1 MDLAENN
8 NYSELIDTYL
18 AGGMS
23 ESARIAFK
31 EALQKDPLL
40 QSEFQ
45 LQQSIVDGIKDFR
58 KAELKAMLNN
68 VEVGGAFSTF
78 KIAAGIGA
86 LLIGG
91 LSFYYFNADKTESI
105 AELPIPTKIE
115 EATPT
120 ASDENLTVTTEE
132 IEPIVVVNSEI
143 NEDEVV
149 VAVKKSKIIKSKAK
163 EVSAV
168 QLPTVIEDFND
179 DENPQLSEQLTL
191 PNDNLNKNSETT
203 LAKTE
208 VKQIMDSKYSFHYQ
222 FVNNKLFL
230 YGNFDKKY
238 EILELNS
245 PNGISIYMF
254 YDGYFYG
261 IAQQKK
267 KITPLT
273 KIEDPNLIDDL
284 MTIKK

>member
-1 MDLAENN
+1 MDLNN

-23 ESARIAFK
+23 ESAKVAFE

-40 QSEFQ
+40 QGEFQ
-45 LQQSIVDGIKDFR
+45 LQQGIVVGIKDFR

-91 LSFYYFNADKTESI
+91 MSFYYFNADKAEPI
-105 AELPIPTKIE
+105 AELPVPTKIE

-120 ASDENLTVTTEE
+120 ASKENLTVVTDE
-132 IEPIVVVNSEI
+132 IEPVVEANSEI
-143 NEDEVV
+143 TDDEVV
-149 VAVKKSKIIKSKAK
+149 VAGKKSKTVKSKAK
-163 EVSAV
+163 EVRVV
-168 QLPTVIEDFND
+168 QLPTVVEDFND

-191 PNDNLNKNSETT
+191 PDNNLSTTHETII
-203 LAKTE
+203 AKTD
-208 VKQIMDSKYSFHYQ
+208 VNQITDSKYSFHYQ
-222 FVNNKLFL
+222 FINNKLFL
-230 YGNFDKKY
+230 YGDFDKKY

-273 KIEDPNLIDDL
+273 KIEDSDLINDL

>member
-1 MDLAENN
+1 MDLNN
-8 NYSELIDTYL
+8 NYSELIDAYL
-18 AGGMS
+18 AGRMS
-23 ESARIAFK
+23 ERAKAAF
-31 EALQKDPLL
+31 EGTLQKDPLL

-45 LQQSIVDGIKDFR
+45 LQQGIVEGIKDFR
-58 KAELKAMLNN
+58 KAELKEMLNN

-91 LSFYYFNADKTESI
+91 LSFYYFNVDN
-105 AELPIPTKIE
+105 AEQIGALPTPINIE

-120 ASDENLTVTTEE
+120 ASKKSTVLIEE
-132 IEPIVVVNSEI
+132 IEPVVEANSEI
-143 NEDEVV
+143 ANDEVV
-149 VAVKKSKIIKSKAK
+149 VAAKKTKTVKSKAK
-163 EVSAV
+163 EVRVV
-168 QLPTVIEDFND
+168 QLPYVIEDFSD
-179 DENPQLSEQLTL
+179 DENLQLSEQLTL
-191 PNDNLNKNSETT
+191 PDNNLNTTYETIV
-203 LAKTE
+203 AKTD
-208 VKQIMDSKYSFHYQ
+208 VNQITDSKYSFHYQ

-230 YGNFDKKY
+230 YGDFDKKY

-261 IAQQKK
+261 IVQQKK

-273 KIEDPNLIDDL
+273 KIEDSDLINDL